1 MFRQI
6 VKMGK
11 VKKISFHFEYPINT
25 KLTLLPTEDTDILKQ
40 KKQAFRYLVV
50 MMNLKNVFL
59 TVFSRM
65 RKMRKKSDKR
75 I

>member
-25 KLTLLPTEDTDILKQ
+25 KLTLFPTGDTILIQNKLSDI
-40 KKQAFRYLVV
+40 
-50 MMNLKNVFL
+50 
-59 TVFSRM
+59 
-65 RKMRKKSDKR
+65 
-75 I
+75 

>member
-11 VKKISFHFEYPINT
+11 VKKISFHFEYPIKS
-25 KLTLLPTEDTDILKQ
+25 KLTLLPTGDTILKQ
-40 KKQAFRYLVV
+40 SKL
-50 MMNLKNVFL
+50 
-59 TVFSRM
+59 
-65 RKMRKKSDKR
+65 SD